1 MSEIK
6 KAETLV
12 TPVLSEYHELVCPT
26 LCGGTLRCYSSET
39 MTAGN
44 KRSSTHRHR
53 CTECGHEET
62 RTDNAFPF
70 IAHAVQRHG
79 GKVYVSITR

>member
-26 LCGGTLRCYSSET
+26 LCGGTLRCYSSIST
-39 MTAGN
+39 TVGN
-44 KRSSTHRHR
+44 SQISNHKHR

-62 RTDNAFPF
+62 RTDRASPF

-79 GKVYVSITR
+79 GTVYVAFTR